1 MRVSIAKF
9 IRKRFRDEM
18 KQNVLNV
25 INKFTD
31 NDLDSL
37 IKMFE
42 TQCQKESFQ
51 GLKSRRDHSNGP
63 MEIIN
68 EQG

>member
-9 IRKRFRDEM
+9 IRKRFSDEM

-42 TQCQKESFQ
+42 TQC
-51 GLKSRRDHSNGP
+51 
-63 MEIIN
+63 
-68 EQG
+68 